1 MSVSPPV
8 APTVGKPASKLA
20 KIARAF
26 VAAVTSPTAVKQ
38 EKNLVVFVLVRVL
51 LAAGAS
57 DGIVQLVQLIG
68 KA

>member
-1 MSVSPPV
+1 M
-8 APTVGKPASKLA
+8 SKLA
-20 KIARAF
+20 QIGRAF

-38 EKNLVVFVLVRVL
+38 EKSLVVFVAVRVL

-68 KA
+68 KV